1 MSMIPGCV
9 VCDRPISPYGGDC
22 LCERCSQPCPTC
34 GGDVA
39 RCVHPLPQIEAQEAL
54 LDLTVQQ
61 LACGTFRVAA

>member
-39 RCVHPLPQIEAQEAL
+39 RCTHKLPALDAAPLAEL
-54 LDLTVQQ
+54 KRT
-61 LACGTFRVAA
+61 GTGGYWS